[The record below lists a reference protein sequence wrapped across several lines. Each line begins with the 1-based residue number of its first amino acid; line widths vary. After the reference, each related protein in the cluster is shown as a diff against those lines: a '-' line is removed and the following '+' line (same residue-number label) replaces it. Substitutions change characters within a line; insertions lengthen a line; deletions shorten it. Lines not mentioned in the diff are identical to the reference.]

1 MIAEQSTQT
10 LSPEDVKMLAE
21 IAPKVGADP
30 GEILRRA
37 IRLYKLVIDEEER
50 EDALA
55 YERAEAMIP
64 THCELEGIV
73 AGRIKPGDWRE
84 GDEPLF

>member
-1 MIAEQSTQT
+1 MAEQAAPT
-10 LSPEDVKMLAE
+10 LSPEDVEMLAE
-21 IAPKVGADP
+21 IARELGADP

-50 EDALA
+50 EDAFA
-55 YERAEAMIP
+55 YQRAEAMMP
-64 THCELEGIV
+64 AHRELDAIV
-73 AGRIKPGDWRE
+73 ASGIKPADWRE

>member
-1 MIAEQSTQT
+1 MPEQATPT
-10 LSPEDVKMLAE
+10 LSPEDAEMLAG
-21 IAPKVGADP
+21 IARETGADP

-55 YERAEAMIP
+55 YQRAEAMIP
-64 THCELEGIV
+64 THRELDATGASGTEPAV
-73 AGRIKPGDWRE
+73 WHE
-84 GDEPLF
+84 GDAPLF